1 MLLRRGSSDVACR
14 LNENRARIAGSLG
27 EDGKKA
33 DSSMSPVESHTKMR
47 NVIKI
52 QQVWSR
58 PWVQVTLVS
67 KAAGAEWK
75 TLSDKAAAGFCRWI
89 RGSASGK

>member
-1 MLLRRGSSDVACR
+1 
-14 LNENRARIAGSLG
+14 
-27 EDGKKA
+27 
-33 DSSMSPVESHTKMR
+33 MR
-47 NVIKI
+47 HVIKI

-75 TLSDKAAAGFCRWI
+75 TLSDQAATGFC
-89 RGSASGK
+89 G

>member
-1 MLLRRGSSDVACR
+1 
-14 LNENRARIAGSLG
+14 
-27 EDGKKA
+27 
-33 DSSMSPVESHTKMR
+33 MSPVECHTKMR

-75 TLSDKAAAGFCRWI
+75 TLSDKAAAGFVAGFVIPRAANSRAEVKKPFVDTAAELKAALLRGKPILLHCCTCR
-89 RGSASGK
+89 